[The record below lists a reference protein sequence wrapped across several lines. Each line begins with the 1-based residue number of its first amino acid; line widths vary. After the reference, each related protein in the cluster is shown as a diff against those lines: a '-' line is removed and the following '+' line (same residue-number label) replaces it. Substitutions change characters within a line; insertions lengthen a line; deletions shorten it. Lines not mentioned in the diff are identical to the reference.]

1 MRYEVGMVSFL
12 LKKHQGGL
20 VYFTVGEINPGAIE
34 EIFNPVAV
42 VEMAVEKG
50 AASILT
56 PVSCRSQ
63 LLDLSDDMATN
74 ADIRFHADAQDA
86 V

>member
-12 LKKHQGGL
+12 LKKQ
-20 VYFTVGEINPGAIE
+20 
-34 EIFNPVAV
+34 V

-50 AASILT
+50 AASILML
-56 PVSCRSQ
+56 VSCRSQ

-74 ADIRFHADAQDA
+74 ADIRFHADTQDA

>member
-1 MRYEVGMVSFL
+1 
-12 LKKHQGGL
+12 
-20 VYFTVGEINPGAIE
+20 
-34 EIFNPVAV
+34 
-42 VEMAVEKG
+42 MAVEKG